1 VVSGVRVAALTA
13 ALAVQAVMVRGRTGV
28 HLRAVAKTGEGL
40 AGFSDAGVCLI
51 DAWSFWTW
59 GRNCARQAGDGHS
72 PAQVLDSW
80 QGFARSSL
88 YLTLPS
94 TASPG

>member
-51 DAWSFWTW
+51 DAWSCWTW
-59 GRNCARQAGDGHS
+59 GRKLCPPGRRRTQSVPRYWIAGKVSLDQAC
-72 PAQVLDSW
+72 
-80 QGFARSSL
+80 
-88 YLTLPS
+88 T
-94 TASPG
+94 